1 MFILE
6 MNIVVFILYCG
17 LCLGRVLPSMKM
29 GKIRIS
35 RTLGES
41 TVLEIGKN
49 EISRTLDRSTVL
61 VIGINQISRTLDRS
75 TVLEIGKNENSR
87 TVGRSTVL
95 EIGKNEISRTLDRS
109 TVLENEKNQNSRTQ
123 AHSTVLE
130 NEKNKISRTQAHAIL
145 PSPTKLKGI
154 FPVQPLTLLQKTEN
168 TNFIHNCVQPNF
180 PCNDETIQAPLC
192 ISMTPAK
199 APSSP
204 LIHKELQILLST

>member
-1 MFILE
+1 MFIIE
-6 MNIVVFILYCG
+6 MNIVIFILYCG
-17 LCLGRVLPSMKM
+17 LCLGRVLLSMKV
-29 GKIRIS
+29 GKIRNS
-35 RTLGES
+35 GTLGSS
-41 TVLEIGKN
+41 TVLEIAK
-49 EISRTLDRSTVL
+49 
-61 VIGINQISRTLDRS
+61 NQISGTQARS
-75 TVLEIGKNENSR
+75 TVLEIGKIQN
-87 TVGRSTVL
+87 
-95 EIGKNEISRTLDRS
+95 SRTLDRS